1 MKGCTC
7 EFKRQ
12 MMAQMLELRRNP
24 LDGKRNWA
32 SLLFENDPD
41 ESLCCLLTFL
51 FYCAYCKP
59 CILIQ
64 PVIMMVCQL
73 CFGIAGVQLPFTPVG
88 WADAFDVIGG

>member
-7 EFKRQ
+7 EFKRK

-59 CILIQ
+59 CTISLSEEARAVLK
-64 PVIMMVCQL
+64 PLME
-73 CFGIAGVQLPFTPVG
+73 PSE
-88 WADAFDVIGG
+88 